1 MSTSKIADKL
11 EDFFDLSKKKRR
23 KKHKKLLKIIAKLED
38 KKSRLET
45 ELLEQDKQ
53 DETSDEYHDLIQ
65 ELEVVSKLLEKARK
79 HEKKD

>member
-1 MSTSKIADKL
+1 
-11 EDFFDLSKKKRR
+11 
-23 KKHKKLLKIIAKLED
+23 LLKIIAKLED